1 MACVQGRN
9 RGGVARIFISRL
21 GGKLGELIHLQEGWG
36 HRNCAGGHFLN
47 LVAVGAG
54 GVLKTVH
61 PCLNPGVQGGAG
73 ESVHGYTRP
82 IFVGGRYGV
91 GN

>member
-9 RGGVARIFISRL
+9 RGGVARIFSPSL
-21 GGKLGELIHLQEGWG
+21 GGKLGELIHLQEGG
-36 HRNCAGGHFLN
+36 SYRNCASGHFLN
-47 LVAVGAG
+47 LVTVGAG
-54 GVLKTVH
+54 GVLETVN
-61 PCLNPGVQGGAG
+61 PRLNPGVQGGVG

-82 IFVGGRYGV
+82 IFVGGSDGV